1 MHVLE
6 GIITDAFNAAKAATD
21 EYIRANPDQWYPCGF
36 AWVNIRPARGP
47 LVTMLKKMKIGHNG
61 YSGGWEI
68 WNPSG
73 HNTQCMDAKFA
84 GAKAFA
90 DVLKSR
96 GYQCTAQS
104 RMD

>member
-1 MHVLE
+1 MSTIE
-6 GIITDAFNAAKAATD
+6 DIITEAFEAAKAATD
-21 EYIRANPDQWYPCGF
+21 AYIAANPDQWYPCGF

-47 LVTMLKKMKIGHNG
+47 LVNALKVMKAGSRG
-61 YSGGWEI
+61 YSGGLEI